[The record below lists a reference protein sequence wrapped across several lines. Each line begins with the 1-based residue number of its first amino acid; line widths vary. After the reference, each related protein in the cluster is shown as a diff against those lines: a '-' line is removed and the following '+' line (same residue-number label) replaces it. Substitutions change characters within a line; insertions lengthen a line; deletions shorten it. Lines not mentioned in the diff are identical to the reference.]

1 MVRKIIQPKSEGKI
15 RQMFNH
21 LERKQKKSEF
31 SDQDFMKKSKW
42 WFNVA

>member
-21 LERKQKKSEF
+21 KKTEKNLNF
-31 SDQDFMKKSKW
+31 QTRIL
-42 WFNVA
+42 